1 MNFIVN
7 TGLFC
12 IIEVWQEYDI
22 SYFVS
27 QIFRNLDIKVQ
38 DDTKQI
44 EEANVTRH
52 MAKRKRKLHPL
63 F

>member
-1 MNFIVN
+1 M
-7 TGLFC
+7 
-12 IIEVWQEYDI
+12 IEVWQEYDI

-52 MAKRKRKLHPL
+52 MAKRKRKLRPL